1 MSKIYVYDACAL
13 IAVLKDE
20 PGAEIA
26 DAVYKEAVDGGASL
40 RINKVNLLEVFYG
53 FLRDRGRNYAERI
66 LQDVTQS
73 TVDVTDISIDV
84 LKEAG
89 RLKASYK
96 ISLADSIALA
106 EASISGGSL
115 LTADH
120 HEFDAVEQA
129 EKISF
134 RWIR

>member
-20 PGAEIA
+20 PGSAVA
-26 DAVYKEAVDGGASL
+26 DAAYKEASDGGAEL
-40 RINKVNLLEVFYG
+40 RINKVNLLEVYYG
-53 FLRDRGRNYAERI
+53 FLRDRGRDYAEGI
-66 LQDVTQS
+66 LRNVTES
-73 TVDVTDISIDV
+73 VIKVTDISIDV
-84 LKEAG
+84 LREAG
-89 RLKASYK
+89 RLKTSYR

-106 EASISGGSL
+106 EAAVSGGLL

-134 RWIR
+134 QWIR